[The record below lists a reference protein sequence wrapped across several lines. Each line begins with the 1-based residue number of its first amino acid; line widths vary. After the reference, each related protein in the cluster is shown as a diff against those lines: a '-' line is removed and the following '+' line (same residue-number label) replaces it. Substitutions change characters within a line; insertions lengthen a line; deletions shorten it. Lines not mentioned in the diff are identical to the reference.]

1 MIKIS
6 DNHKE
11 LMMKIFECGEDSVNK
26 YCEERSI
33 LSILKEDIY
42 SPLDIDNYKR
52 ITDNIK
58 NNFIKFDKFNPDD
71 FIFTLSLIGWA
82 FYEIGCIDEEE
93 FMLLRRDMLRII
105 YGI

>member
-1 MIKIS
+1 MKIN
-6 DNHKE
+6 DNYKE
-11 LMMKIFECGEDSVNK
+11 LMMKIFKSVEDSVNK

-33 LSILKEDIY
+33 SKEDIY

-52 ITDNIK
+52 IKDNIK
-58 NNFIKFDKFNPDD
+58 NNFIKFDKFDSDD
-71 FIFTLSLIGWA
+71 FMFTLSLIGWA

-93 FMLLRRDMLRII
+93 FMLLRRDMLGIT

>member
-1 MIKIS
+1 MKIN
-6 DNHKE
+6 DNYKE
-11 LMMKIFECGEDSVNK
+11 LMMKIFKSGEDSVNK

-33 LSILKEDIY
+33 SKEDIY

-52 ITDNIK
+52 IKDNIK
-58 NNFIKFDKFNPDD
+58 NNFIKFDKFDSDD
-71 FIFTLSLIGWA
+71 FMFTLSLIGWA

-93 FMLLRRDMLRII
+93 FMLLRRDMLGIT

>member
-6 DNHKE
+6 DKHKE

-33 LSILKEDIY
+33 LKEDIY

-52 ITDNIK
+52 IKDNIK
-58 NNFIKFDKFNPDD
+58 NFMRLDVLMKK
-71 FIFTLSLIGWA
+71 SLC
-82 FYEIGCIDEEE
+82 Y
-93 FMLLRRDMLRII
+93 
-105 YGI
+105 

>member
-1 MIKIS
+1 MKIN
-6 DNHKE
+6 DNYKE

-33 LSILKEDIY
+33 LKEDIY

-52 ITDNIK
+52 IKDNIK
-58 NNFIKFDKFNPDD
+58 NNFIKFNKFDPDD
-71 FIFTLSLIGWA
+71 FMFTLSLIGWA
-82 FYEIGCIDEEE
+82 FCEIRCINEEE
-93 FMLLRRDMLRII
+93 FVLLRRDMLGIT

>member
-33 LSILKEDIY
+33 SKEDIY
-42 SPLDIDNYKR
+42 SSLDIDNYKR
-52 ITDNIK
+52 IKDNIK
-58 NNFIKFDKFNPDD
+58 NNFIKFNKFNPDD
-71 FIFTLSLIGWA
+71 FMFTLSLIGWA

-93 FMLLRRDMLRII
+93 FMLLRRDMLGIT

>member
-33 LSILKEDIY
+33 SKEDIY

-52 ITDNIK
+52 IKDNIK
-58 NNFIKFDKFNPDD
+58 NNFIKFDKFDPDD
-71 FIFTLSLIGWA
+71 FMFTLSLIGWA

-93 FMLLRRDMLRII
+93 FMLLRRDMLGMV